1 MEEKVDSE
9 RKLMEDSYYLITG
22 RKSFEEVL
30 EEDQDLAIIFNPYQ
44 PIKVMEGDAYDCL
57 IEYYISTEEYEK
69 CEELKQMKELNQF
82 IHQFD

>member
-1 MEEKVDSE
+1 MAESVDSE

-30 EEDQDLAIIFNPYQ
+30 EDEKELAVIFNPYQ
-44 PIKVMEGDAYDCL
+44 PIKVMDGDAYDCL

-69 CEELKQMKELNQF
+69 CDELMQMKELNQL
-82 IHQFD
+82 INL

>member
-1 MEEKVDSE
+1 MAENVDSE

-30 EEDQDLAIIFNPYQ
+30 EDEKELAVIFNPYQ
-44 PIKVMEGDAYDCL
+44 PIKVMDGDAYDCL

-69 CEELKQMKELNQF
+69 CDELMQMKELNQL
-82 IHQFD
+82 INL

>member
-1 MEEKVDSE
+1 MVENVDSE

-30 EEDQDLAIIFNPYQ
+30 EDEQDLAVIFNPYQ

-69 CEELKQMKELNQF
+69 CDELIQMKELNQL
-82 IHQFD
+82 INQHD

>member
-1 MEEKVDSE
+1 MVENVDSE

-30 EEDQDLAIIFNPYQ
+30 EDEQDLAVIFNPYQ

-69 CEELKQMKELNQF
+69 CDELIQMKEINQL
-82 IHQFD
+82 INQYG